1 MNVREFIKLSRPILR
16 KFAYFNKASKKT
28 INDKFQSFFKQFPA
42 NKFNE
47 KENKNNE
54 DSETE
59 KPKKFWSKLI
69 IYGLYFYVF
78 WHFILLILRN
88 WEVDDKKNKQ
98 SKPVTKTEDDVK
110 RGFLNRF

>member
-1 MNVREFIKLSRPILR
+1 MNVREFVKLSRPILR
-16 KFAYFNKASKKT
+16 KFAYFNNASKKT
-28 INDKFQSFFKQFPA
+28 IDDKFQSFFKQFPV
-42 NKFNE
+42 NKFTE

-59 KPKKFWSKLI
+59 EPKKNWKKFI
-69 IYGLYFYVF
+69 INALSFYVL
-78 WHFILLILRN
+78 WHFVLLILRN
-88 WEVDDKKNKQ
+88 RQVDDKQNKQ